1 MLVFQRSDVHGISR
15 NADDAFIIGRD
26 PDVALPILADVTDV
40 AAAEVVLTFFHG
52 QEVACIVWIHDTH
65 TIAASYP
72 HGFILRFENSIDKVF
87 LDVFGIAA
95 IQFEGISLLWFDYDT
110 IVVDG
115 KPDFPIASFGNAG
128 DTRG

>member
-1 MLVFQRSDVHGISR
+1 MAV
-15 NADDAFIIGRD
+15 
-26 PDVALPILADVTDV
+26 LADVTDV
-40 AAAEVVLTFFHG
+40 AAAEVFLAFFHG

-72 HGFILRFENSIDKVF
+72 HGFILRFENSIDVIVLNVF
-87 LDVFGIAA
+87 CVTA
-95 IQFEGISLLWFDYDT
+95 IKLEGIGFLRLDDDT
-110 IVVDG
+110 IVVVR